1 MTRIGRNAVTTAVFV
16 LVLGCAAPE
25 QGAAQDAPPKKEER
39 QAEAKKGEAEKPK
52 RRFLATVQ
60 DKFQPDAFQLHGA
73 VLFVP
78 EVSLFG
84 GGGGEEKQLLVV
96 KRGAAEIQCPFERIE
111 KLEVPKDGVD
121 EEHLKV
127 KVSLRASG
135 DAPAEVI
142 EGTVRSS
149 LLLKGTFGRT
159 QLVTE
164 VKLRE
169 VLTVTL
175 AEER

>member
-1 MTRIGRNAVTTAVFV
+1 MTRFRRNAVTTATFV

-25 QGAAQDAPPKKEER
+25 QGAAQDAPPKQEKTDDR
-39 QAEAKKGEAEKPK
+39 KGGEPEKPK
-52 RRFLATVQ
+52 RKFLATVQ
-60 DKFQPDAFQLHGA
+60 DKFQPDPFQLHGA

-84 GGGGEEKQLLVV
+84 GGGGEEKQVLVV

-111 KLEVPKDGVD
+111 KLEVKGTN
-121 EEHLKV
+121 EEHLELKV
-127 KVSLRASG
+127 TLRAAG

-149 LLLKGTFGRT
+149 LLLKGTFGKT

-169 VLTVTL
+169 VVSVTL